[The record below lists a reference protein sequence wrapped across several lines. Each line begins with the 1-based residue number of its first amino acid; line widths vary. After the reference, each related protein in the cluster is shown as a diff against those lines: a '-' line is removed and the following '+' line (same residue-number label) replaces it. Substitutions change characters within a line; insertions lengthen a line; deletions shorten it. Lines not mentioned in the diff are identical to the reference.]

1 MKYGYIPDTVNHIFN
16 ILHIENNDIEIN
28 NKLQRIIA
36 YAILTGGHDT
46 AVFKEA
52 WDIAYKQS

>member
-1 MKYGYIPDTVNHIFN
+1 MKYGYIPDTVNHILN

-36 YAILTGGHDT
+36 YAILTGGKDK
-46 AVFKEA
+46 VIFNEA
-52 WDIAYKQS
+52 WDIAYKEL

>member
-1 MKYGYIPDTVNHIFN
+1 MKYGYIPDTVNHILN

-36 YAILTGGHDT
+36 YAILIGGKDT
-46 AVFKEA
+46 VVFKEA

>member
-1 MKYGYIPDTVNHIFN
+1 MENRYIQDTVNYILKILN
-16 ILHIENNDIEIN
+16 IKNDDTEIN
-28 NKLQRIIA
+28 DKLQRIIA